1 MPAAEPYSLW
11 RLPGLRGLVYLSLL
25 AFTSFF
31 LTLSSLPLYTISIGT
46 VAGAAGLVT
55 TVMLG
60 ATVAVQTLVP
70 GMVSRFGLLPV
81 LAFGLLMLGGP
92 APLYLL
98 GQQFWWVLLVSAL
111 RGVGFAIITVLM
123 PLIAGR
129 LVPPGRRGEAIGI
142 YGLAVAIPNLVGVP
156 VAVALTSAGHF
167 GAVAVAAASPLLAL
181 PLLPSIGR
189 SIRPGPGAAPTE
201 PVRTE
206 PPRTGD
212 SAAALRAVSAAVL
225 VLFAVTL
232 SGGGFLTFLPV
243 ARPSGSL
250 AAAGLLVFGVAGAV
264 GRWRAGVLSDR
275 IGTGLLLPF
284 SVFLAAGG
292 MALLAIGLGVDQAAL
307 LLCGS
312 GLLGV
317 GYGSV
322 QNLTLVVAFE
332 RAGPANETTA
342 SAAWNACFDAGT
354 AIGALLVGVVAAA
367 GPGLPLTFAGCAV
380 LVALTVP
387 LAVKAARSSS

>member
-1 MPAAEPYSLW
+1 
-11 RLPGLRGLVYLSLL
+11 
-25 AFTSFF
+25 
-31 LTLSSLPLYTISIGT
+31 
-46 VAGAAGLVT
+46 LVT
-55 TVMLG
+55 TVMLV

-70 GMVSRFGLLPV
+70 GMVNRFGLVSV

-123 PLIAGR
+123 PLTAGR

-142 YGLAVAIPNLVGVP
+142 YGLAVAIPNLIGVP
-156 VAVALTSAGHF
+156 IAVALTSAGHF

-189 SIRPGPGAAPTE
+189 SIRRGPGAERGVTAPSKTAGAS
-201 PVRTE
+201 T
-206 PPRTGD
+206 T
-212 SAAALRAVSAAVL
+212 LRAVGAAVL
-225 VLFAVTL
+225 VLFVVTL

-243 ARPSGSL
+243 ARPSGAL
-250 AAAGLLVFGVAGAV
+250 AAAALLVFGITGAV
-264 GRWRAGVLSDR
+264 GRWRAGAFSDR
-275 IGTGLLLPF
+275 MGARLLLPV
-284 SVFLAAGG
+284 SVLLAAVGLG
-292 MALLAIGLGVDQAAL
+292 LLALGLAVDQPVL
-307 LLCGS
+307 VLCGS

-367 GPGLPLTFAGCAV
+367 GPGLPVTFAGCA
-380 LVALTVP
+380 LLIALTVP
-387 LAVKAARSSS
+387 LAIRAAHSSG